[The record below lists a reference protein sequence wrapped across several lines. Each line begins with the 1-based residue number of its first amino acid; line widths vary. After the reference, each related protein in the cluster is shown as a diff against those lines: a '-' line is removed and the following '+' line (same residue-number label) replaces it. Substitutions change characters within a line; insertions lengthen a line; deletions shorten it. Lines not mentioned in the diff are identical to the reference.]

1 MACGLPVIATEVG
14 GSPEVVSSSEA
25 GILMQDRSP
34 QALVAAVCALFAKAP
49 ERAATRQYAERFA
62 WGDTTR
68 GQLDLFSNVIN
79 ETRLTQT
86 KQNSCGI

>member
-1 MACGLPVIATEVG
+1 ACGLPVIATKVG

-34 QALVAAVCALFAKAP
+34 QALIAAVCALFANAP

-68 GQLDLFSNVIN
+68 GQLDLFSDVIR

-86 KQNSCGI
+86 K